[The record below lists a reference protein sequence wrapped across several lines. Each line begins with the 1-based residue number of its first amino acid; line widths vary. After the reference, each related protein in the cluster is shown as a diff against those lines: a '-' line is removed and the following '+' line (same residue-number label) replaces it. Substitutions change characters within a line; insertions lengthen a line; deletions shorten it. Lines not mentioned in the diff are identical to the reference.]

1 MKWVKQLFSRRRL
14 YGELS
19 EEIREH
25 LEEKIEELV
34 ADGMSRKEAAAAARS
49 KFGNVTL
56 IEEDSRKVWQWPSIE
71 DFLMDVRYGARV
83 LRKNPGFTAV
93 AITSLALAIGAN
105 TAIFS
110 LLNGLALRD
119 LPVPQPEQLVRFG
132 AQSGD
137 EPFVALSLP
146 LFEEISSGQ
155 KVFSSTFGWWGDN
168 LSTVEIGGALSRNN
182 IWAVTGNFYSE
193 LGANPELGRLIG
205 PEDDDLKAAS
215 PTPVAVLA
223 YSFWQRHYGGD
234 RNIIGKMLKIEGAA
248 FTIIGVT
255 HPGFTGIS
263 ADRPPEITIPLT
275 AEPLLAGDSD
285 VQKHLRR
292 ADAFLLEAA
301 GRLKPHVRFG
311 EARAQLESIWPAI
324 RGALAPPNLAP
335 ADRANFLGLQ
345 MKVEPGEKGASA
357 LRKQFT
363 KPLYVLLAI
372 SGLVLLVACVNL
384 ATLMLSRA
392 AARSHEIAVRIAL
405 GASRMRLVRQTLTES
420 IMLSVAGTLAGFFL
434 AYWWSRT
441 LADFILGQ
449 FFNAPAHLN
458 LTPDMRVLL
467 STATVAVLTGVL
479 FGLAPAWRATRE
491 DPNIA
496 LQRNAQKFS
505 RSTGRL
511 GKSLIVTQVALSL
524 VLLAAAGL
532 FIRTLKKL
540 RTIEPG
546 YQARGVLDASL
557 YPKPGGYK
565 DLDRVNYY
573 QELTARVSRLPG
585 VESAG
590 IAKMSLGW
598 RAWREDVRAS
608 EASDAG
614 VKVDFALV
622 MPGFFHTVGIYPQ
635 RGRIF
640 TWRDDDRAPR
650 VAVVSE
656 SVAKKLFAGREA
668 IGQRLEITTEPT
680 WQKVEIVG
688 IVSDASLYDIRE
700 HAPPTLYVPSTQYGE
715 FMGWSQM
722 MLRTKAAPAAMAN
735 AVRQT
740 VDSLGHEYVAKTHMV
755 VETIDRSILRERVFA
770 ILSAFF
776 GGLALLLAGIGLY
789 GLMAYNVTRRTQEI
803 GVRIAL
809 GAAQSNV
816 LSMILRETLGLTSI
830 GLALGLACALAAS
843 QLIANMLY
851 GVSAQDPVTLATV
864 SVVLS
869 AVAAV
874 AGWIPARRAMRVDPM
889 VALRYE

>member
-1 MKWVKQLFSRRRL
+1 MMWLKRLFSRRRL

-19 EEIREH
+19 EEIWEH
-25 LEEKIEELV
+25 LEEKVKELV
-34 ADGMSRKEAAAAARS
+34 ASGVSRKEATHAARRE
-49 KFGNVTL
+49 FGNVTL
-56 IEEDSRKVWQWPSIE
+56 TEQDSREVWRWPSFGDLFI
-71 DFLMDVRYGARV
+71 DVRYGARV
-83 LRKNPGFTAV
+83 LSKNRGFTIV

-110 LLNGLALRD
+110 LLNGLALRT

-146 LFEEISSGQ
+146 LFEQVSEGQ
-155 KVFSSTFGWWGDN
+155 RVFSSTFGWLGDR
-168 LSTVEIGGALSRNN
+168 LSTVEINRALSRND
-182 IWAVTGNFYSE
+182 IWAVTGSFYSE
-193 LGANPELGRLIG
+193 LGATPELGRLIG
-205 PEDDDLKAAS
+205 PEDDDLRAAS
-215 PTPVAVLA
+215 PAPVAVLA
-223 YSFWQRHYGGD
+223 YNFWQRHYAGD
-234 RNIIGKMLKIEGAA
+234 RNVIGKVVRIEGAA
-248 FTIIGVT
+248 FTVIGVT
-255 HPGFTGIS
+255 RSGFTGIS
-263 ADRPPEITIPLT
+263 ADRLPEITIPLT
-275 AEPLLAGDSD
+275 AVPLITGDGD
-285 VQKHLRR
+285 QNLLRR
-292 ADAFLLEAA
+292 ADVFLLEAA
-301 GRLKPHVRFG
+301 GRLKPHIRFQ
-311 EARAQLESIWPAI
+311 EAQAQLESVWPAI
-324 RGALAPPNLAP
+324 RDGLAPSNLP
-335 ADRANFLGLQ
+335 PRERSRFLGLH
-345 MKVEPGEKGASA
+345 MKVEAGDKGASA

-363 KPLYVLLAI
+363 KPLYVLMAI

-405 GASRMRLVRQTLTES
+405 GASSARLVRQTLTES
-420 IMLSVAGTLAGFFL
+420 ILLSMTGTLAGFFL
-434 AYWWSRT
+434 AYWWSRS

-449 FFNAPAHLN
+449 FFNAPAQLN
-458 LTPDMRVLL
+458 LTPDMRVLV
-467 STATVAVLTGVL
+467 STATVAVFTGLL

-491 DPNIA
+491 DPNFA
-496 LQRNAQKFS
+496 LQKNAQKFS

-532 FIRTLKKL
+532 FIRTLKEL
-540 RTIEPG
+540 RTINPG
-546 YQARGVLDASL
+546 YQAEGVLDASL

-565 DLDRVNYY
+565 NLDWVSYY

-598 RAWREDVRAS
+598 RAWKEDVRANETS
-608 EASDAG
+608 AAG
-614 VKVDFALV
+614 AKVDFALV
-622 MPGFFHTVGIYPQ
+622 MPGFFHTVGIYPE

-640 TWRDDDRAPR
+640 TWRDDDKAPR
-650 VAVVSE
+650 VAAVSQ
-656 SVAKKLFAGREA
+656 SLAKKLFAGREA
-668 IGQRLEITTEPT
+668 IGQRLEITTEPA
-680 WQKVEIVG
+680 WQKVEVVG

-700 HAPPTLYVPSTQYGE
+700 HASPTLYVPSTQYGE
-715 FMGWSQM
+715 IMGWSQL
-722 MLRTKAAPAAMAN
+722 MLRTKAAPAVMAN

-776 GGLALLLAGIGLY
+776 GGLALFLAGIGLY
-789 GLMAYNVTRRTQEI
+789 GLMAYNVARRTQEI
-803 GVRIAL
+803 GVRMAL
-809 GAAQSNV
+809 GAARSDV

-830 GLALGLACALAAS
+830 GLALGLACAVAAS

-851 GVSAQDPVTLATV
+851 GVSAQDPVILTAV
-864 SVVLS
+864 SVLLT

>member
-1 MKWVKQLFSRRRL
+1 MSWLKLPFLHRPNNH
-14 YGELS
+14 LS
-19 EEIREH
+19 DVSATQEE
-25 LEEKIEELV
+25 
-34 ADGMSRKEAAAAARS
+34 G
-49 KFGNVTL
+49 
-56 IEEDSRKVWQWPSIE
+56 RKVSHWPSFD
-71 DFLMDVRYGARV
+71 DFFMDVRYGVRV
-83 LRKNPGFTAV
+83 LRKNPGFAIV

-110 LLNGLALRD
+110 LLNGLVLRA
-119 LPVPQPEQLVRFG
+119 LPVPHPEQLVRFG

-146 LFEEISSGQ
+146 LFEQISNDQ

-168 LSTVEIGGALSRNN
+168 LSTVEIKGAPSRND

-193 LGANPELGRLIG
+193 LGGTPALGRLIG

-234 RNIIGKMLKIEGAA
+234 RAVIGKILKIEGAA
-248 FTIIGVT
+248 FTVIGVT
-255 HPGFTGIS
+255 RPEFTGVS

-275 AEPLLAGDSD
+275 AEPLLGGDSD

-301 GRLKPHVRFG
+301 GRLNPDVRFE
-311 EARAQLESIWPAI
+311 EAQAQLESIWPAV
-324 RGALAPPNLAP
+324 RDSLTPPNLAP
-335 ADRANFLGLQ
+335 PERSRFLGLH

-357 LRKQFT
+357 LRKQFS

-405 GASRMRLVRQTLTES
+405 GASRARLVGQTLTES
-420 IMLSVAGTLAGFFL
+420 ILLSSAGTLAGFFL

-449 FFNAPAHLN
+449 FFNAPAQLN
-458 LTPDMRVLL
+458 LGPDLRVLV
-467 STATVAVLTGVL
+467 STATVGVLTGVL
-479 FGLAPAWRATRE
+479 FGIAPAWRATRE
-491 DPNIA
+491 DPNFA
-496 LQRNAQKFS
+496 LQKNAQKFS

-511 GKSLIVTQVALSL
+511 GKGLIVTQVALSL

-532 FIRTLKKL
+532 FIRSLKKL

-546 YQARGVLDASL
+546 YQAQGVLDASL

-565 DLDRVNYY
+565 NLDWVNYY

-598 RAWREDVRAS
+598 RAWKENIQVS
-608 EASDAG
+608 EATDAG
-614 VKVDFALV
+614 AKVDFALV

-650 VAVVSE
+650 VAVVSQ
-656 SVAKKLFAGREA
+656 SLAKKLFAAREA
-668 IGQRLEITTEPT
+668 IGQRLQITTEPT

-688 IVSDASLYDIRE
+688 VVSDASLYNIRE
-700 HAPPTLYVPSTQYGE
+700 HASPTVYVPSTQYGE
-715 FMGWSQM
+715 IMGWSQL
-722 MLRTKAAPAAMAN
+722 MLRTNAAPAVMAN

-755 VETIDRSILRERVFA
+755 METIDRSILRERLFA

-776 GGLALLLAGIGLY
+776 GGLALLLAGIGLF

-803 GVRIAL
+803 GVRITL
-809 GAAQSNV
+809 GAARSDV
-816 LSMILRETLGLTSI
+816 LSMVLRETLGLTSI
-830 GLALGLACALAAS
+830 GIAIGLACALAAS
-843 QLIANMLY
+843 QLVANMLY
-851 GVSAQDPVTLATV
+851 GVSAQDPVTLAAV
-864 SVVLS
+864 SVALTT
-869 AVAAV
+869 VAAV

-889 VALRYE
+889 VALHYD

>member
-1 MKWVKQLFSRRRL
+1 MNWLKQLFSTSPLKRQQ
-14 YGELS
+14 
-19 EEIREH
+19 
-25 LEEKIEELV
+25 
-34 ADGMSRKEAAAAARS
+34 
-49 KFGNVTL
+49 
-56 IEEDSRKVWQWPSIE
+56 DSPEVWRWSSLRWPSLEGVFADI
-71 DFLMDVRYGARV
+71 RYGVRV
-83 LRKNPGFTAV
+83 LRKNRGFTIV

-110 LLNGLALRD
+110 LLNALALRD

-132 AQSGD
+132 AQSGQ
-137 EPFVALSLP
+137 ESFVALSLP
-146 LFEEISSGQ
+146 LFEQISNGQ
-155 KVFSSTFGWWGDN
+155 KAFSSTFAWSGDN
-168 LSTVEIGGALSRNN
+168 LATVEINGALSRNN
-182 IWAVTGNFYSE
+182 IWAVTANFYSE
-193 LGANPELGRLIG
+193 LGATPELGRLIG
-205 PEDDDLKAAS
+205 PEDDDLRAAS

-234 RNIIGKMLKIEGAA
+234 LGVIGKVLKIEGAA

-255 HPGFTGIS
+255 RPGFTGIN
-263 ADRPPEITIPLT
+263 ADRLPEIIIPLT
-275 AEPLLAGDSD
+275 AEPLLSGDTD

-292 ADAFLLEAA
+292 ADAFMLEGA
-301 GRLKPHVRFG
+301 GRLKPGVQIDA
-311 EARAQLESIWPAI
+311 ARAQLESIWPAL
-324 RGALAPPNLAP
+324 RDGLAPSNLTP
-335 ADRANFLGLQ
+335 AERSRFLGLHMQ
-345 MKVEPGEKGASA
+345 VEPGEKGASV

-384 ATLMLSRA
+384 ATLTLSRA

-405 GASRMRLVRQTLTES
+405 GASRTRLVRQTLTES
-420 IMLSVAGTLAGFFL
+420 IMLSVAGTLAGFVL
-434 AYWWSRT
+434 AYWWSRS

-449 FFNAPAHLN
+449 FFNAPAQLN
-458 LTPDMRVLL
+458 LAPDIRVLF
-467 STATVAVLTGVL
+467 STATVAILTGVL
-479 FGLAPAWRATRE
+479 FGLAPAYRAARE
-491 DPNIA
+491 DPNFA
-496 LQRNAQKFS
+496 LQSNAQKFS

-511 GKSLIVTQVALSL
+511 GKGLIVTQVALSL

-532 FIRTLKKL
+532 FLRTLKKL

-546 YQARGVLDASL
+546 FQASGVLDASL

-565 DLDRVNYY
+565 NLDWVNYY
-573 QELTARVSRLPG
+573 QELTARIARIPG

-598 RAWREDVRAS
+598 RAWKEDVRAS
-608 EASDAG
+608 DASDS
-614 VKVDFALV
+614 VKTNFALV
-622 MPGFFHTVGIYPQ
+622 MPGFFPTVGIYP
-635 RGRIF
+635 RSGRIF
-640 TWRDDDRAPR
+640 TWRDDNRAPR
-650 VAVVSE
+650 VAAVSE
-656 SVAKKLFAGREA
+656 SLAKRLFAGRREA

-700 HAPPTLYVPSTQYGE
+700 HAPLTVYLPTTQYGE
-715 FMGWSQM
+715 YMGWSQM
-722 MLRTKAAPAAMAN
+722 MLRSKAAPAVMAN

-776 GGLALLLAGIGLY
+776 GALALLLAGIGLY

-809 GAAQSNV
+809 GAARKNV
-816 LSMILRETLGLTSI
+816 LSMILRETLGLTGI
-830 GLALGLACALAAS
+830 GIVLGLACALAAA
-843 QLIANMLY
+843 QLLAGMLY
-851 GVSAQDPVTLATV
+851 GVSAQDPVTLVAV
-864 SVVLS
+864 SVVLGG
-869 AVAAV
+869 VAAV

>member
-1 MKWVKQLFSRRRL
+1 MTWLKQLFSRRPHSTFSD
-14 YGELS
+14 EPAA
-19 EEIREH
+19 EEERCMVPH
-25 LEEKIEELV
+25 
-34 ADGMSRKEAAAAARS
+34 
-49 KFGNVTL
+49 
-56 IEEDSRKVWQWPSIE
+56 WPSLD
-71 DFLMDVRYGARV
+71 DFLMDVRYGVRT
-83 LRKNPGFTAV
+83 LRKNPGFTMV

-110 LLNGLALRD
+110 LLNALALRA
-119 LPVPQPEQLVRFG
+119 LPVPRPEQLVRFG

-146 LFEEISSGQ
+146 LFEQLSDSQ
-155 KVFSSTFGWWGDN
+155 KVFSSTFGWSGDN
-168 LSTVEIGGALSRNN
+168 LSTVEISGVPSRND
-182 IWAVTGNFYSE
+182 IWAVTGNFYSD
-193 LGANPELGRLIG
+193 LGGTPALGRLIG

-223 YSFWQRHYGGD
+223 YGFWRRHYGGD
-234 RNIIGKMLKIEGAA
+234 RHVIGKILKIEGAP

-255 HPGFTGIS
+255 RPEFTGTS

-301 GRLKPHVRFG
+301 GRLTPDVRFQ
-311 EARAQLESIWPAI
+311 EAQAQLESIWPAI
-324 RGALAPPNLAP
+324 RELLTPPNLGP
-335 ADRANFLGLQ
+335 AERSRFLGLHL
-345 MKVEPGEKGASA
+345 KVEPGEKGASV
-357 LRKQFT
+357 LRRQFS

-392 AARSHEIAVRIAL
+392 AARSHEIAVRIAV
-405 GASRMRLVRQTLTES
+405 GASRARLVRQTLTES
-420 IMLSVAGTLAGFFL
+420 ILLSVAGTLTGFLL
-434 AYWWSRT
+434 AYWWSHT
-441 LADFILGQ
+441 LADFILEQ
-449 FFNAPAHLN
+449 FFNAPARLN
-458 LTPDMRVLL
+458 LAPDTRVLV
-467 STATVAVLTGVL
+467 STASVAVITGVL
-479 FGLAPAWRATRE
+479 FGLAPAWRVTRE
-491 DPNIA
+491 DPNFA
-496 LQRNAQKFS
+496 LQKNAQKFS

-532 FIRTLKKL
+532 FIQTLKKL

-546 YQARGVLDASL
+546 YQARDVLDVSL

-565 DLDRVNYY
+565 NLDWVNYY
-573 QELTARVSRLPG
+573 EELTTRVSRLPG

-598 RAWREDVRAS
+598 RAWKEDIRAN
-608 EASDAG
+608 EAAG
-614 VKVDFALV
+614 AVAEVDFALV
-622 MPGFFHTVGIYPQ
+622 MPGFFHTLGIYPE

-650 VAVVSE
+650 VAVVSQGL
-656 SVAKKLFAGREA
+656 AKELFAGRDA

-688 IVSDASLYDIRE
+688 VVSDASLYDIRE
-700 HAPPTLYVPSTQYGE
+700 HASPTVYVPSTQYGE
-715 FMGWSQM
+715 MMGWSQL
-722 MLRTKAAPAAMAN
+722 MLRTKVAPAAMAN

-755 VETIDRSILRERVFA
+755 VETIDRSILRERIFA
-770 ILSAFF
+770 VLSAFF
-776 GGLALLLAGIGLY
+776 GGLALLLAAIGLY

-809 GAAQSNV
+809 GAARSNV
-816 LSMILRETLGLTSI
+816 LSMILRETHGMTAI
-830 GLALGLACALAAS
+830 GLALGLAGALSAS
-843 QLIANMLY
+843 QFVANMLY
-851 GVSAQDPVTLATV
+851 GISAQDPLTLAVV
-864 SVVLS
+864 SLVLA
-869 AVAAV
+869 AVAGA
-874 AGWIPARRAMRVDPM
+874 AGWIPARRAMHVDPI

>member
-1 MKWVKQLFSRRRL
+1 LQTLWQD
-14 YGELS
+14 
-19 EEIREH
+19 IRY
-25 LEEKIEELV
+25 
-34 ADGMSRKEAAAAARS
+34 A
-49 KFGNVTL
+49 
-56 IEEDSRKVWQWPSIE
+56 
-71 DFLMDVRYGARV
+71 
-83 LRKNPGFTAV
+83 LRMLAKNPGFTAV
-93 AITSLALAIGAN
+93 AVATLALGIGAN

-110 LLNGLALRD
+110 LLNALALRD
-119 LPVPQPEQLVRFG
+119 LSVPQPQQLVRFG

-137 EPFVALSLP
+137 ETFVALSLP
-146 LFEEISSGQ
+146 LFEQISTSQ

-168 LSTVEIGGALSRNN
+168 LSTVEIGGAPSRNSVL
-182 IWAVTGNFYSE
+182 AVTGNFYSE
-193 LGANPELGRLIG
+193 LGATPELGRLIG
-205 PEDDDLKAAS
+205 PEDDDLRAVS
-215 PTPVAVLA
+215 PTPIAVLS
-223 YSFWQRHYGGD
+223 YGFWQRHYGGD
-234 RNIIGKMLKIEGAA
+234 PNVAGKTLKIEGAA

-255 HPGFTGIS
+255 RPGFSGIN
-263 ADRPPEITIPLT
+263 AERLPEITIPFT

-301 GRLKPHVRFG
+301 GRLKPDVRID
-311 EARAQLESIWPAI
+311 EAHAQLESIWPAI
-324 RGALAPPNLAP
+324 RDGLAPTDMAP
-335 ADRANFLGLQ
+335 TERTRFLGLR
-345 MKVEPGEKGASA
+345 MKVESGEKGASL
-357 LRKQFT
+357 LRKEFT

-392 AARSHEIAVRIAL
+392 AARGHEIAVRIAL

-420 IMLSVAGTLAGFFL
+420 VMLSVAGTIAGFIL
-434 AYWWSRT
+434 AYWWSVT

-449 FFNAPAHLN
+449 FFNAPAQLN

-467 STATVAVLTGVL
+467 STAMVAILTGVL
-479 FGLAPAWRATRE
+479 FGLAPAWRTTRE
-491 DPNIA
+491 DPNFA

-511 GKSLIVTQVALSL
+511 GKSLIVTQVALSM

-532 FIRTLKKL
+532 FIHTLKKL

-546 YQARGVLDASL
+546 YKASGVLDASL

-565 DLDRVNYY
+565 KLDWVNYY

-598 RAWREDVRAS
+598 RAWKEDVRVSQAS
-608 EASDAG
+608 NAG
-614 VKVDFALV
+614 VKVNFSLV
-622 MPGFFHTVGIYPQ
+622 MPGFFDTIGIYPE

-640 TWRDDDRAPR
+640 SWRDDEHVPR

-656 SVAKKLFAGREA
+656 SLAKKLFAGREA
-668 IGQRLEITTEPT
+668 IGQQLEITSEPT

-700 HAPPTLYVPSTQYGE
+700 HAPPTLYLPSTQYGE
-715 FMGWSQM
+715 YMGWSQM
-722 MLRTKAAPAAMAN
+722 MLRSKVTPAAMAN
-735 AVRQT
+735 EVRQA

-755 VETIDRSILRERVFA
+755 VETIDRSLLRERVFA

-776 GGLALLLAGIGLY
+776 GALALLLAGIGLY
-789 GLMAYNVTRRTQEI
+789 GLMAYNVARRTQEI

-809 GAAQSNV
+809 GAARNNV
-816 LSMILRETLGLTSI
+816 LAMILRETLGLTSI
-830 GLALGLACALAAS
+830 GVVLGLGCSLAAS
-843 QLIANMLY
+843 QIIANLLF
-851 GVSAQDPVTLATV
+851 GVSAQDPETLAAAAA
-864 SVVLS
+864 VLI

-874 AGWIPARRAMRVDPM
+874 AGWIPARRAMRVDPI

>member
-1 MKWVKQLFSRRRL
+1 MSWVQLLVSRLRARR
-14 YGELS
+14 ETS
-19 EEIREH
+19 KERREH
-25 LEEKIEELV
+25 RNEKNPGPPGSPQIGDIV
-34 ADGMSRKEAAAAARS
+34 
-49 KFGNVTL
+49 
-56 IEEDSRKVWQWPSIE
+56 I
-71 DFLMDVRYGARV
+71 DFRYGMRV
-83 LRKNPGFTAV
+83 LRNSPAFTLV

-110 LLNGLALRD
+110 LLNSLALRS
-119 LPVPQPEQLVRFG
+119 LPVPKAEQLVRFG
-132 AQSGD
+132 AQSGE

-146 LFEEISSGQ
+146 LFEQISNAQ
-155 KVFSSTFGWWGDN
+155 KVFTSTFGWWGDN
-168 LSTVEIGGALSRNN
+168 LSTVEINGALSRND

-193 LGANPELGRLIG
+193 LGATPELGRLIG
-205 PEDDDLKAAS
+205 PADDDLRAAS
-215 PTPVAVLA
+215 PTPIAVLA
-223 YSFWQRHYGGD
+223 YNFWQRHYGGD
-234 RNIIGKMLKIEGAA
+234 RSVIGKVLKIEGAA

-255 HPGFTGIS
+255 RREFTGIS
-263 ADRPPEITIPLT
+263 ADRLPEVTIPLN

-301 GRLKPHVRFG
+301 ARLKTDVRFD

-324 RGALAPPNLAP
+324 RDSLTPSNLSRTE
-335 ADRANFLGLQ
+335 RARFIGLH
-345 MKVEPGEKGASA
+345 MRVEPGDKGASV

-363 KPLYVLLAI
+363 RPLYVLLAI
-372 SGLVLLVACVNL
+372 SGLVLVVACVNL

-405 GASRMRLVRQTLTES
+405 GASRVRLVRQTLTES
-420 IMLSVAGTLAGFFL
+420 ILLSLAGTLAGFLL
-434 AYWWSRT
+434 AYWWSRS
-441 LADFILGQ
+441 LADFILSQ
-449 FFNAPAHLN
+449 FFNAPAQLN
-458 LTPDMRVLL
+458 LAPDIRVLV
-467 STATVAVLTGVL
+467 STASVAILTGIS

-491 DPNIA
+491 DPNFA
-496 LQRNAQKFS
+496 LQKNTQKFS

-511 GKSLIVTQVALSL
+511 GKNLIVTQVALSV

-546 YQARGVLDASL
+546 YQANSVLDASL
-557 YPKPGGYK
+557 YPRPGGYK
-565 DLDRVNYY
+565 NLDWVKYY

-598 RAWREDVRAS
+598 RAWKENVRAIQ
-608 EASDAG
+608 ADDG
-614 VKVDFALV
+614 GTKVDFALV
-622 MPGFFHTVGIYPQ
+622 MPGFFHTVGIYPK

-650 VAVVSE
+650 VAAVSQ
-656 SVAKKLFAGREA
+656 SFANKLFAQREP
-668 IGQRLEITTEPT
+668 IGQVLEIPSEPA

-700 HAPPTLYVPSTQYGE
+700 HAPPTVYVPATQYGE
-715 FMGWSQM
+715 MMGWSQL
-722 MLRTKAAPAAMAN
+722 MLRTKVTPAATAN
-735 AVRQT
+735 AVRQS
-740 VDSLGHEYVAKTHMV
+740 VESLGREYVAKTHMV

-770 ILSAFF
+770 IFSGFF
-776 GGLALLLAGIGLY
+776 GALALLLAAVGLY

-809 GAAQSNV
+809 GAARQNV
-816 LSMILRETLGLTSI
+816 LSMILRETLRLTSI
-830 GLALGLACALAAS
+830 GLAIGIASALSVS
-843 QLIANMLY
+843 QLIGNMLY
-851 GVSAQDPVTLATV
+851 GVSAQDPVTLAAV
-864 SVVLS
+864 SILLT
-869 AVAAV
+869 AVAAL
-874 AGWIPARRAMRVDPM
+874 AGWIPARRATRVDPM

>member
-1 MKWVKQLFSRRRL
+1 
-14 YGELS
+14 
-19 EEIREH
+19 
-25 LEEKIEELV
+25 
-34 ADGMSRKEAAAAARS
+34 
-49 KFGNVTL
+49 
-56 IEEDSRKVWQWPSIE
+56 
-71 DFLMDVRYGARV
+71 MDIRYGVRV
-83 LRKNPGFTAV
+83 LRKNPGFATV

-110 LLNGLALRD
+110 LLNGLVLRA
-119 LPVPQPEQLVRFG
+119 LPVPHPEQLVRFG
-132 AQSGD
+132 AQSGS

-146 LFEEISSGQ
+146 LFEQLSSGQ
-155 KVFSSTFGWWGDN
+155 KAFSSTFGWWGDN
-168 LSTVEIGGALSRNN
+168 LSTVEISGVPSRND

-193 LGANPELGRLIG
+193 LGGTPALGRLIG
-205 PEDDDLKAAS
+205 PKDDDLGAAS

-234 RNIIGKMLKIEGAA
+234 PDVIGKILKIEGAA

-255 HPGFTGIS
+255 RPDFTGIS
-263 ADRPPEITIPLT
+263 AERPPEITIPLT

-301 GRLKPHVRFG
+301 GRLKPDVRFA
-311 EARAQLESIWPAI
+311 EAQAQLESIWPAI
-324 RGALAPPNLAP
+324 RDSLTPPNLPP
-335 ADRANFLGLQ
+335 AERSRFVGLHL
-345 MKVEPGEKGASA
+345 KVEPGEKGASV
-357 LRKQFT
+357 LRKEFS
-363 KPLYVLLAI
+363 KPLFVLLAI
-372 SGLVLLVACVNL
+372 SSLVLLVACVNL
-384 ATLMLSRA
+384 ATLMLSRG
-392 AARSHEIAVRIAL
+392 AARSREIAVRIAM
-405 GASRMRLVRQTLTES
+405 GASRARLVRQTLTES
-420 IMLSVAGTLAGFFL
+420 LLLSVAGTLAGFFL

-449 FFNAPAHLN
+449 FFNAPALLN
-458 LTPDMRVLL
+458 LTPDMRVLA
-467 STATVAVLTGVL
+467 STATIAASTGVL

-491 DPNIA
+491 DPNLA
-496 LQRNAQKFS
+496 LQKNAQKFS

-532 FIRTLKKL
+532 FLRTLQKL
-540 RTIEPG
+540 RIIEPG
-546 YQARGVLDASL
+546 YQAQGVLDASL

-565 DLDRVNYY
+565 NLDRLNYY
-573 QELTARVSRLPG
+573 QELTARVARLPG

-598 RAWREDVRAS
+598 RAWKEDIRSDVPA
-608 EASDAG
+608 DAG
-614 VKVDFALV
+614 TRVDFSLV
-622 MPGFFHTVGIYPQ
+622 MPGFFHTVGIYPE

-640 TWRDDDRAPR
+640 TWRDDDRTPR
-650 VAVVSE
+650 VAVVSQ
-656 SVAKKLFAGREA
+656 SLAKKMFAGRDP

-688 IVSDASLYDIRE
+688 VVSDASLYDIRE
-700 HAPPTLYVPSTQYGE
+700 HAPSTVYVPSTQYGE
-715 FMGWSQM
+715 IMGWSQL
-722 MLRTKAAPAAMAN
+722 MLRTKATPAAMAN

-755 VETIDRSILRERVFA
+755 VETIDRSMLRERLFA

-776 GGLALLLAGIGLY
+776 GLLALLLAGIGLY

-803 GVRIAL
+803 GVRVAL
-809 GAAQSNV
+809 GAARKNV

-830 GLALGLACALAAS
+830 GIALGLACALAAS
-843 QLIANMLY
+843 QLVANMLY
-851 GVSAQDPVTLATV
+851 GISPQDPVTLGGV
-864 SVVLS
+864 SVVL
-869 AVAAV
+869 AVVAGV
-874 AGWIPARRAMRVDPM
+874 AGWIPARRATRVDPM